1 MEGMT
6 DGLPQAFAVQLLAG
20 AAVHIFHTV
29 AGDSPGKHRT
39 VVPLPREAYASLT
52 LEVTWLIP

>member
-1 MEGMT
+1 MASHR
-6 DGLPQAFAVQLLAG
+6 LLQFSCSQLESG

-29 AGDSPGKHRT
+29 ARDSPGKHRT